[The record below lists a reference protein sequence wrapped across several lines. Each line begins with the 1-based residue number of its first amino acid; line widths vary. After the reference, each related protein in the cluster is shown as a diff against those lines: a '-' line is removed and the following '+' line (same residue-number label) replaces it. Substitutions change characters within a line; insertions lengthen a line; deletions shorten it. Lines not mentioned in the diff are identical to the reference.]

1 MGFPMAKSNR
11 TQPFP
16 ASGRRLALLM
26 LRDGLLERGAAILF
40 LFLGEG
46 EEVSQMVRFYNA
58 YCN

>member
-46 EEVSQMVRFYNA
+46 EEVRR
-58 YCN
+58 